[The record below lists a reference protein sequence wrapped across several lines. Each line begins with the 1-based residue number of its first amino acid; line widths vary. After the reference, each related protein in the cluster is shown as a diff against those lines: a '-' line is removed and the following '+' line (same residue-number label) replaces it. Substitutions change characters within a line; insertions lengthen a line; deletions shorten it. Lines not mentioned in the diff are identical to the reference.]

1 MNGLKVVFDVYA
13 KLNGTNLINLNLSVC
28 EGIKISILIPNVS
41 IDNIDKFNPNSGY
54 YNDICYTAT
63 SSYGTDITLKDRL
76 IEYAEYYN
84 ILRQEGCDFS
94 EYNYETLIANYSCN
108 VKKINESFTNMQI
121 NEENEYKILNNFKK
135 IKNFLNFKI
144 LTCYRKLFNKE
155 GIINNIGCFILFAII
170 LFHIITII
178 VFSIN
183 QFSVLKNKI
192 KKITYEKKL
201 SKKYQIKTKKKS
213 KHKNTNKKN
222 IENTKISRMKTL
234 NESRTT
240 IKSKE
245 IKNNETYIDE
255 EINGFP
261 YELAIQYDKRNYC
274 AYYASLLK
282 TQHNL
287 IYTFCNCNDYNS
299 VIIKIDLFLIGISID
314 YIINAFFYND
324 DTIHEIYI
332 NRGAFFVEF
341 EISKSSVYSTII
353 SMVLN
358 YPLNYLALSND
369 PIIDFKQNNK
379 SNNIKKRA
387 EILKNNLLN
396 KFISYFIISSLFLLF
411 FWYYISMFGVI
422 YRNTQIYLLKDT
434 FVSFILS
441 LIIPFIIYL
450 FPGCFRICALSNAN
464 KKRECLY
471 KFSKCLQSI

>member
-1 MNGLKVVFDVYA
+1 M
-13 KLNGTNLINLNLSVC
+13 
-28 EGIKISILIPNVS
+28 
-41 IDNIDKFNPNSGY
+41 
-54 YNDICYTAT
+54 
-63 SSYGTDITLKDRL
+63 
-76 IEYAEYYN
+76 
-84 ILRQEGCDFS
+84 
-94 EYNYETLIANYSCN
+94 
-108 VKKINESFTNMQI
+108 
-121 NEENEYKILNNFKK
+121 
-135 IKNFLNFKI
+135 
-144 LTCYRKLFNKE
+144 
-155 GIINNIGCFILFAII
+155 
-170 LFHIITII
+170 
-178 VFSIN
+178 
-183 QFSVLKNKI
+183 
-192 KKITYEKKL
+192 
-201 SKKYQIKTKKKS
+201 KTKRKS

-324 DTIHEIYI
+324 DTIHEIYT
-332 NRGAFFVEF
+332 NKGAFFFEL

-422 YRNTQIYLLKDT
+422 YRNTQMYLLKDT

>member
-1 MNGLKVVFDVYA
+1 
-13 KLNGTNLINLNLSVC
+13 
-28 EGIKISILIPNVS
+28 
-41 IDNIDKFNPNSGY
+41 
-54 YNDICYTAT
+54 
-63 SSYGTDITLKDRL
+63 
-76 IEYAEYYN
+76 
-84 ILRQEGCDFS
+84 
-94 EYNYETLIANYSCN
+94 
-108 VKKINESFTNMQI
+108 MQI

-183 QFSVLKNKI
+183 QFPVLKNKI

-299 VIIKIDLFLIGISID
+299 VIIKIDLL
-314 YIINAFFYND
+314 
-324 DTIHEIYI
+324 
-332 NRGAFFVEF
+332 EF
-341 EISKSSVYSTII
+341 
-353 SMVLN
+353 
-358 YPLNYLALSND
+358 
-369 PIIDFKQNNK
+369 Q
-379 SNNIKKRA
+379 
-387 EILKNNLLN
+387 
-396 KFISYFIISSLFLLF
+396 
-411 FWYYISMFGVI
+411 
-422 YRNTQIYLLKDT
+422 
-434 FVSFILS
+434 
-441 LIIPFIIYL
+441 LII
-450 FPGCFRICALSNAN
+450 
-464 KKRECLY
+464 
-471 KFSKCLQSI
+471 